1 MLFDSHAH
9 LDDDKYSP
17 DRPEVIAALC
27 GQGTDYVMNVA
38 SDMMSSHRCIELAE
52 AYPFIYASVGV
63 HPGETAEMSEENIEI
78 LKQLSKHEKVKAIG
92 EIGLDYYYPEP
103 DREIQKKWFRRQM
116 QLAMELDLP
125 FIIHDRD
132 AHEDCINI
140 LKEFDIKKTGG
151 VMHCFSGS
159 AEMARRIVSM
169 GLMVALGGTVTFKNA
184 AKTVKV
190 AQEIPLEHI
199 IIETDS
205 PYLTPEP
212 FRGKRNTPGYVKF
225 VAQKIAEIKGID
237 VDMVAKITCENA
249 KRLYRID

>member
-1 MLFDSHAH
+1 MFFDSHAH
-9 LDDDKYSP
+9 LDDDKYSD
-17 DRPEVIAALC
+17 DREEIISLLES
-27 GQGTDYVMNVA
+27 QGTSLVMNVA
-38 SDMMSSHRCIELAE
+38 SDMVTSHQSIELAE
-52 AYPFIYASVGV
+52 KYPFIYASVGV
-63 HPGETAEMSEENIEI
+63 HPCSTGEMTEADIEI
-78 LKQLSKHEKVKAIG
+78 LKELSKHEKVKAIG
-92 EIGLDYYYPEP
+92 EIGLDYYWDNP
-103 DREIQKKWFRRQM
+103 DREIQKKWFRSQM
-116 QLAMELDLP
+116 QLAMELDMP

-140 LKEFDIKKTGG
+140 LKEFNIKKTGG

-159 AEMARRIVSM
+159 AEMARQIISM
-169 GLMVALGGTVTFKNA
+169 GMMIALGGAITFKNA

-205 PYLTPEP
+205 PYITPEP

-237 VDMVAKITCENA
+237 VDAVAKITMSNT

>member
-1 MLFDSHAH
+1 MFFDSHAH
-9 LDDDKYSP
+9 LDDDKYID
-17 DRPEVIAALC
+17 DRGEVINLLES
-27 GQGTDYVMNVA
+27 QGTSFVMNVA
-38 SDMMSSHRCIELAE
+38 SDMITSQQSIELAE
-52 AYPFIYASVGV
+52 KYPFIYASVGV
-63 HPGETAEMSEENIEI
+63 HPCSTGEMTEADIEI
-78 LKQLSKHEKVKAIG
+78 LKELSKHEKVKAIG
-92 EIGLDYYYPEP
+92 EIGLDYYWDDP

-116 QLAMELDLP
+116 QLAMELDMP

-140 LKEFDIKKTGG
+140 LKEFNIKKTGG

-159 AEMARRIVSM
+159 AEMARQIVSM
-169 GLMVALGGTVTFKNA
+169 GMMIALGGAITFKNA

-225 VAQKIAEIKGID
+225 VAQKIAELKDMD
-237 VDMVAKITCENA
+237 VDTVAKITMSNA
-249 KRLYRID
+249 KRLYRIN

>member
-1 MLFDSHAH
+1 MFFDSHAH
-9 LDDDKYSP
+9 LDDDKYSD
-17 DRPEVIAALC
+17 DREEVISLLES
-27 GQGTDYVMNVA
+27 QGTSLVMNVA
-38 SDMMSSHRCIELAE
+38 SDMVTSHQSIELAE
-52 AYPFIYASVGV
+52 KYPFIYASVGV
-63 HPGETAEMSEENIEI
+63 HPCSTGEMTETDIEI
-78 LKQLSKHEKVKAIG
+78 LKELSKHEKVKAIG
-92 EIGLDYYYPEP
+92 EIGLDYYWDNP
-103 DREIQKKWFRRQM
+103 DREIQKKWFRSQM
-116 QLAMELDLP
+116 QLAMELDMP

-140 LKEFDIKKTGG
+140 LKEFNIKKTGG

-159 AEMARRIVSM
+159 AEMARQIISM
-169 GLMVALGGTVTFKNA
+169 GMMIALGGAITFKNA

-205 PYLTPEP
+205 PYITPEP

-237 VDMVAKITCENA
+237 VDAVAKITMSNT

>member
-9 LDDDKYSP
+9 LDDDKYNY
-17 DRPEVIAALC
+17 DRPEVIAALRN
-27 GQGTDYVMNVA
+27 QGTDYVMNVA
-38 SDMMSSHRCIELAE
+38 SDMMSSYRCIELAE

-63 HPGETAEMSEENIEI
+63 HPGETAGMSEKNIEI
-78 LKQLSKHEKVKAIG
+78 LKQLSKHKKVKAIG

-116 QLAMELDLP
+116 HLAMELDLP

-140 LKEFDIKKTGG
+140 LNEFDIKRTGG

-237 VDMVAKITCENA
+237 VDTVAKVTCENA

>member
-9 LDDDKYSP
+9 LDDDKYSE
-17 DRPEVIAALC
+17 DRDDVIKSLAS
-27 GQGTDYVMNVA
+27 QGTTFVMNVA
-38 SDMMSSHRCIELAE
+38 SDMITSHQSIELAE
-52 AYPFIYASVGV
+52 KYSFIYASVGV
-63 HPGETAEMSEENIEI
+63 HPGGTGEMTDDDIKI
-78 LKQLSKHEKVKAIG
+78 LKELSKHEKVKAIG
-92 EIGLDYYYPEP
+92 EIGLDYYWDEP

-116 QLAMELDLP
+116 QLAMEIDMP

-132 AHEDCINI
+132 AHEDCLNI

-159 AEMARRIVSM
+159 AEMARQIVAM
-169 GLMVALGGTVTFKNA
+169 GMMIALGGTVTFKNA

-225 VAQKIAEIKGID
+225 VAQKIAE
-237 VDMVAKITCENA
+237 
-249 KRLYRID
+249 

>member
-1 MLFDSHAH
+1 MFFDSHAH
-9 LDDDKYSP
+9 LDDDKYSD
-17 DRPEVIAALC
+17 DREEVISLLES
-27 GQGTDYVMNVA
+27 QGTSLVMNVA
-38 SDMMSSHRCIELAE
+38 SDMVTSHQSIELAE
-52 AYPFIYASVGV
+52 KYPFIYASVGV
-63 HPGETAEMSEENIEI
+63 HPCSTGEMTEADIET
-78 LKQLSKHEKVKAIG
+78 LKELSKHEKVKAIG
-92 EIGLDYYYPEP
+92 EIGLDYYWDNP
-103 DREIQKKWFRRQM
+103 DREIQKKWFRSQM
-116 QLAMELDLP
+116 QLAMELDMP

-140 LKEFDIKKTGG
+140 LKEFNIKKTGG

-159 AEMARRIVSM
+159 AEMARQIISM
-169 GLMVALGGTVTFKNA
+169 GMMIALGGAITFKNA

-205 PYLTPEP
+205 PYITPEP

-237 VDMVAKITCENA
+237 VDAVAKITMSNT

>member
-9 LDDDKYSP
+9 LDDDKYSE
-17 DRPEVIAALC
+17 DRDEVIAALEN
-27 GQGTDYVMNVA
+27 QGTSLVMNVA
-38 SDMMSSHRCIELAE
+38 SDMVTSHQSIELAE
-52 AYPFIYASVGV
+52 KYPFIYASVGV
-63 HPGETAEMSEENIEI
+63 HPCSTGEMTDNDIEV
-78 LKQLSKHEKVKAIG
+78 LKELSKHEKVKAIG
-92 EIGLDYYYPEP
+92 EIGLDYYWDEP
-103 DREIQKKWFRRQM
+103 DRETQKKWFRRQM
-116 QLAMELDLP
+116 QLAMELDMP

-132 AHEDCINI
+132 AHEDCLNI

-159 AEMARRIVSM
+159 AEMARQVVSM
-169 GLMVALGGTVTFKNA
+169 GMMIALGGALTFKNA

-225 VAQKIAEIKGID
+225 VAQKIAELKGVD
-237 VDMVAKITCENA
+237 VDTVAKITVENT